1 MTRFYQ
7 SRNPPMR
14 EVLQVIRVICQS
26 GRRTAPRPDP
36 GPLPD
41 RKAIERS
48 MNKRKETAIGF
59 VVGIIANTLGV
70 LLYILLFSDMGIV
83 DTYNAAVEQGHV
95 GSLLAL
101 GAILNLAA
109 FFGFLR
115 LRRDYRARGVLM
127 ATVLTA
133 LVILYYKIS

>member
-1 MTRFYQ
+1 
-7 SRNPPMR
+7 
-14 EVLQVIRVICQS
+14 
-26 GRRTAPRPDP
+26 
-36 GPLPD
+36 
-41 RKAIERS
+41 
-48 MNKRKETAIGF
+48 MNHKKEIGIGF
-59 VVGIIANTLGV
+59 AVGIIANTLGV

-83 DTYNAAVEQGHV
+83 ETYQAAVQENHV

-101 GAILNLAA
+101 GAILNLVA

-133 LVILYYKIS
+133 LLILYYKIF